1 MILRVI
7 TFLCFEL
14 PLSIYSSRL
23 YVITFLISYQML
35 FVGESL
41 QFYSLSYFIL
51 YAHYTTPQIFCC
63 EFLSSWWHWWWWWW
77 YRVYSRSWPIRVE
90 WVPCCNF
97 REPFF
102 KKRGP
107 RKGHQIRPPPKKLS
121 VFYDLWHSTWVRLA
135 GRCAAILEY
144 SGQLKKPGLELL
156 QNPGCLSGEIM
167 TQTKK
172 RKANETVRGYKSSK

>member
-1 MILRVI
+1 MTQLNRLPCGFVGSVKKGKYIDDSILAPGQLISSLYIAMILRVI

-63 EFLSSWWHWWWWWW
+63 EFLSS
-77 YRVYSRSWPIRVE
+77 
-90 WVPCCNF
+90 
-97 REPFF
+97 
-102 KKRGP
+102 
-107 RKGHQIRPPPKKLS
+107 
-121 VFYDLWHSTWVRLA
+121 
-135 GRCAAILEY
+135 
-144 SGQLKKPGLELL
+144 
-156 QNPGCLSGEIM
+156 
-167 TQTKK
+167 
-172 RKANETVRGYKSSK
+172 

>member
-1 MILRVI
+1 MILRAI

-77 YRVYSRSWPIRVE
+77 YRVYSRFGQLGSNGFPAVILGS
-90 WVPCCNF
+90 
-97 REPFF
+97 PFSRNGVQE
-102 KKRGP
+102 RGT
-107 RKGHQIRPPPKKLS
+107 KSPPPKKKLS